1 MSEKDFVQVAK
12 LGKTVG
18 LKGYVKLHN
27 LSDFSSQFKKDA
39 TFFIKNTKEM
49 LKIKHYNANNSTV
62 LFENY
67 EDIEKAKELTNLILF
82 QSIEKSRQTCKLKK
96 DEFFYFDILECEVFE
111 EDKRL
116 GKVVDI
122 LETGAS
128 YLFEIQ
134 SDEKWVEK
142 KYPKIFFIPYLD
154 KFVKNIDIEKRQ
166 IFCTQDAFLI
176 LENSTKFS
184 FVSLFPNLMEFYFQD
199 SILARAKEK
208 KLFKLNFYNPRD
220 FSKILII
227 KSMIIK

>member
-39 TFFIKNTKEM
+39 TFFIKNIKEM

-134 SDEKWVEK
+134 SD
-142 KYPKIFFIPYLD
+142 
-154 KFVKNIDIEKRQ
+154 
-166 IFCTQDAFLI
+166 
-176 LENSTKFS
+176 
-184 FVSLFPNLMEFYFQD
+184 
-199 SILARAKEK
+199 
-208 KLFKLNFYNPRD
+208 
-220 FSKILII
+220 
-227 KSMIIK
+227 

>member
-39 TFFIKNTKEM
+39 TFFIKNTKEI
-49 LKIKHYNANNSTV
+49 LKIKDYNISNSTV

-67 EDIEKAKELTNLILF
+67 EDVEKAKELTNLTLF

-96 DEFFYFDILECEVFE
+96 GEFFYFDILECEVFE
-111 EDKRL
+111 GVRRL
-116 GKVVDI
+116 GRVIDI

-134 SDEKWVEK
+134 SDEKWAEK
-142 KYPKIFFIPYLD
+142 KYPKTFFIPYLD

-176 LENSTKFS
+176 LENS
-184 FVSLFPNLMEFYFQD
+184 
-199 SILARAKEK
+199 
-208 KLFKLNFYNPRD
+208 
-220 FSKILII
+220 
-227 KSMIIK
+227 

>member
-27 LSDFSSQFKKDA
+27 LSDFSSQFKKGA
-39 TFFIKNTKEM
+39 AFFIKNTKEI
-49 LKIKHYNANNSTV
+49 LKIKDYNISNSAV

-67 EDIEKAKELTNLILF
+67 EDVEKAKELINLTLF

-96 DEFFYFDILECEVFE
+96 DEFFYFDILECEIFE
-111 EDKRL
+111 GVRRL
-116 GKVVDI
+116 GKVIDI

-134 SDEKWVEK
+134 SDEKLVEK
-142 KYPKIFFIPYLD
+142 KYPKTFFIPYLD

-176 LENSTKFS
+176 LENS
-184 FVSLFPNLMEFYFQD
+184 
-199 SILARAKEK
+199 
-208 KLFKLNFYNPRD
+208 
-220 FSKILII
+220 
-227 KSMIIK
+227 

>member
-39 TFFIKNTKEM
+39 TFFIKNIKEM
-49 LKIKHYNANNSTV
+49 LKIKHYNASNSTV

-67 EDIEKAKELTNLILF
+67 EDIEKAKELINLILF

-116 GKVVDI
+116 GKVIDI

-134 SDEKWVEK
+134 SD
-142 KYPKIFFIPYLD
+142 
-154 KFVKNIDIEKRQ
+154 
-166 IFCTQDAFLI
+166 
-176 LENSTKFS
+176 
-184 FVSLFPNLMEFYFQD
+184 
-199 SILARAKEK
+199 
-208 KLFKLNFYNPRD
+208 
-220 FSKILII
+220 
-227 KSMIIK
+227 

>member
-39 TFFIKNTKEM
+39 TFFIKNTREI
-49 LKIKHYNANNSTV
+49 LKIKHYNISSSTV

-67 EDIEKAKELTNLILF
+67 EDVEKAKELTNLILF

-116 GKVVDI
+116 GRVIDI
-122 LETGAS
+122 LETGSS

-134 SDEKWVEK
+134 SDEKWIEK
-142 KYPKIFFIPYLD
+142 KYPKTFFIPYLD

-176 LENSTKFS
+176 LENS
-184 FVSLFPNLMEFYFQD
+184 
-199 SILARAKEK
+199 
-208 KLFKLNFYNPRD
+208 
-220 FSKILII
+220 
-227 KSMIIK
+227 

>member
-49 LKIKHYNANNSTV
+49 LKIKHYNTSNSTV

-67 EDIEKAKELTNLILF
+67 EDIEKAKKLTNLILF

-111 EDKRL
+111 ED
-116 GKVVDI
+116 
-122 LETGAS
+122 
-128 YLFEIQ
+128 
-134 SDEKWVEK
+134 
-142 KYPKIFFIPYLD
+142 
-154 KFVKNIDIEKRQ
+154 
-166 IFCTQDAFLI
+166 
-176 LENSTKFS
+176 
-184 FVSLFPNLMEFYFQD
+184 
-199 SILARAKEK
+199 
-208 KLFKLNFYNPRD
+208 
-220 FSKILII
+220 
-227 KSMIIK
+227 

>member
-96 DEFFYFDILECEVFE
+96 DEFFYFDILEC
-111 EDKRL
+111 
-116 GKVVDI
+116 
-122 LETGAS
+122 
-128 YLFEIQ
+128 
-134 SDEKWVEK
+134 
-142 KYPKIFFIPYLD
+142 
-154 KFVKNIDIEKRQ
+154 
-166 IFCTQDAFLI
+166 
-176 LENSTKFS
+176 
-184 FVSLFPNLMEFYFQD
+184 
-199 SILARAKEK
+199 
-208 KLFKLNFYNPRD
+208 
-220 FSKILII
+220 
-227 KSMIIK
+227 